1 MINKSWYKILKVVG
15 EVILVI
21 ATEIK
26 KDKK

>member
-15 EVILVI
+15 EVIIVI

>member
-1 MINKSWYKILKVVG
+1 MINKSWYEILRLVG

-21 ATEIK
+21 AKEVK